1 MKKRN
6 MIKKGL
12 ACVMAATMTIG
23 LAACGG
29 SNGGGDDVSEADFSD
44 PESIKG
50 TITVGGWPSGDDGF
64 KAAMDG
70 FNKEYPNIEVEWQFT
85 DTTAHHQALQT
96 SLSAGDGAPD
106 VAMVEGA
113 YVAQYR
119 DSSALTNLLDEP
131 YNAGELKDDF
141 VAFKWDQCQSADG
154 TAMRLIPWDVGP
166 TTPQEVNLYPCKTC
180 VKYVQSPINTTNL
193 YFSTPPA
200 LLRMPTSSR
209 CVKKV
214 WI

>member
-12 ACVMAATMTIG
+12 ACVMVATMTIG

-50 TITVGGWPSGDDGF
+50 TITIDGWPSGDDGF

-131 YNAGELKDDF
+131 MQA
-141 VAFKWDQCQSADG
+141 S
-154 TAMRLIPWDVGP
+154 
-166 TTPQEVNLYPCKTC
+166 
-180 VKYVQSPINTTNL
+180 
-193 YFSTPPA
+193 
-200 LLRMPTSSR
+200 
-209 CVKKV
+209 
-214 WI
+214 

>member
-1 MKKRN
+1 
-6 MIKKGL
+6 
-12 ACVMAATMTIG
+12 
-23 LAACGG
+23 
-29 SNGGGDDVSEADFSD
+29 
-44 PESIKG
+44 
-50 TITVGGWPSGDDGF
+50 
-64 KAAMDG
+64 MDG

-154 TAMRLIPWDVGP
+154 TANASDSLGCR
-166 TTPQEVNLYPCKTC
+166 TNNLL
-180 VKYVQSPINTTNL
+180 PIVPISLKNVD
-193 YFSTPPA
+193 FRPIRMK
-200 LLRMPTSSR
+200 LLN
-209 CVKKV
+209 
-214 WI
+214 

>member
-1 MKKRN
+1 MKNRN

-70 FNKEYPNIEVEWQFT
+70 FNKEAWQPQQFLSLEHLPDAEIAAHRQQTRQHPPMHLPPVEIW
-85 DTTAHHQALQT
+85 
-96 SLSAGDGAPD
+96 
-106 VAMVEGA
+106 
-113 YVAQYR
+113 
-119 DSSALTNLLDEP
+119 
-131 YNAGELKDDF
+131 
-141 VAFKWDQCQSADG
+141 
-154 TAMRLIPWDVGP
+154 
-166 TTPQEVNLYPCKTC
+166 
-180 VKYVQSPINTTNL
+180 
-193 YFSTPPA
+193 
-200 LLRMPTSSR
+200 
-209 CVKKV
+209 
-214 WI
+214 

>member
-12 ACVMAATMTIG
+12 ACVMVATMTIG

-154 TAMRLIPWDVGP
+154 TAMRLIPLKNVDFR
-166 TTPQEVNLYPCKTC
+166 
-180 VKYVQSPINTTNL
+180 PIRMK
-193 YFSTPPA
+193 
-200 LLRMPTSSR
+200 LLN
-209 CVKKV
+209 
-214 WI
+214 